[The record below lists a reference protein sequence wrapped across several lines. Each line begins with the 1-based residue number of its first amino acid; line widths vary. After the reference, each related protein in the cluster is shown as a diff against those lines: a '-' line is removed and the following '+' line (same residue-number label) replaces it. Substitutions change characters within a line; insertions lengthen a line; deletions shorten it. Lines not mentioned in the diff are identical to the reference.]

1 MAGVNKLINP
11 GFGIGSYH
19 GLPVTAAVAETSTLT
34 LTGASYPTGMTIMAA
49 NTGLSLVAGSAA
61 NGYTATF
68 TLFGSG
74 QGGFFMNDGAS
85 YRIVNTTTS
94 VNVLL
99 FAP

>member
-1 MAGVNKLINP
+1 MAGVNKIINP

-19 GLPVTAAVAETSTLT
+19 GLPITASVDSTSTVT
-34 LTGASYPTGMTIMAA
+34 LTGTAYPTGMSLMSS
-49 NTGLSLVAGSAA
+49 NTGVNLVAGSAA

-68 TLFGSG
+68 TVFSG
-74 QGGFFMNDGAS
+74 QGGFFMNDGSS

-94 VNVLL
+94 VNVLI

>member
-49 NTGLSLVAGSAA
+49 NAGVNLVAGSAA

-68 TLFGSG
+68 TLFSG
-74 QGGFFMNDGAS
+74 NGGFFMNDGAS

>member
-34 LTGASYPTGMTIMAA
+34 LTGSAYPTGMTLMAGVA
-49 NTGLSLVAGSAA
+49 GINLVAGSAA

-68 TLFGSG
+68 TVFPGT
-74 QGGFFMNDGAS
+74 GGYFMNDGSS